1 MELNFQVFLYLFLRL
16 SPFILACFFTLA
28 SIFNQD
34 YKGIIYLA
42 GLILSSVFVI
52 MASYFPML
60 NKIPLPENKPEICGL
75 FTMGQT
81 DDISALPL
89 GQSML
94 MFTFAYL
101 LYPMIKNNLVKS
113 NIPTM
118 VFFPLLIAFDFM
130 WNAKNSCYH
139 WLQLLVSAV
148 LGGAIGWLW
157 AYVVSDGGNNPD
169 NVYFTSLSE
178 KETCKKPSK
187 STFKCN
193 VYKNGKLI
201 SKNIGG

>member
-60 NKIPLPENKPEICGL
+60 NKIPHPENPPEICKL

-101 LYPMIKNNLVKS
+101 LYPMIKNDLVKS

-130 WNAKNSCYH
+130 WNTKNSCYH
-139 WLQLLVSAV
+139 WLQLLVSAG
-148 LGGAIGWLW
+148 LGGMIGWFW
-157 AYVVSDGGNNPD
+157 AYIVSSGGNNQD

>member
-42 GLILSSVFVI
+42 GLILSSVLVVMSSHLF
-52 MASYFPML
+52 SFTRPD
-60 NKIPLPENKPEICGL
+60 NSPEICRL
-75 FTMGQT
+75 FTMGQS

-94 MFTFAYL
+94 LFTFAYL
-101 LYPMIKNNLVKS
+101 LYPMIINNLVKA
-113 NIPTM
+113 NYATIIFFCILIP
-118 VFFPLLIAFDFM
+118 FDFV
-130 WNAKNSCYH
+130 WNLNNNCYT
-139 WLQLLVSAV
+139 LIQLALSG
-148 LGGAIGWLW
+148 LFGGAIGWLW
-157 AYVVSDGGNNPD
+157 AYIVSSGGTRSD
-169 NVYFTSLSE
+169 NIYFTSLSE
-178 KETCKKPSK
+178 KETCSKPSK

>member
-1 MELNFQVFLYLFLRL
+1 
-16 SPFILACFFTLA
+16 
-28 SIFNQD
+28 
-34 YKGIIYLA
+34 
-42 GLILSSVFVI
+42 
-52 MASYFPML
+52 
-60 NKIPLPENKPEICGL
+60 
-75 FTMGQT
+75 
-81 DDISALPL
+81 
-89 GQSML
+89 
-94 MFTFAYL
+94 
-101 LYPMIKNNLVKS
+101 MIKNNLVKS

-139 WLQLLVSAV
+139 WLQLLVSAG
-148 LGGAIGWLW
+148 LGGVIGWLW
-157 AYVVSDGGNNPD
+157 AYIVSDGGNNPD